1 MPLKSYGV
9 LKGHPINN
17 RLGAGESPHYQIHLI
32 DDDTDYRIAIN
43 VKSKLEPSSLLYLL
57 DDDYEHPMLELLSDL
72 PLGFKTLDN
81 KPGTAAIDYIRG
93 NHFDPEQMKPLSHNI
108 PGPDNDLNEKIHAY
122 VQRAIEDE
130 QALLYA
136 FGERW
141 GPENKKDKHF
151 GFQPGN
157 GIHDIHMNQGNTS
170 QWSSDDGVW
179 QDGGLLFQF
188 PRIVDKNGVE
198 VWPEQWVAVFLAF
211 QSQAWHTDDIT
222 GHRIGEDVIVETQDN
237 SIRIIA
243 ALVNP
248 EGRDPGMETVTLLN
262 TTPVPADLSGWS
274 LVDKNKKRTAL
285 NANKIEPG
293 DSSRIQLDGKGVQLG
308 NKGGTISLLDQNGNK
323 IHGVSY
329 SKKQAKRSGWSIV
342 FL

>member
-1 MPLKSYGV
+1 MSLKSYGV
-9 LKGHPINN
+9 LKGRPINA
-17 RLGAGESPHYQIHLI
+17 RLGAGDSPHYQIHLI

-57 DDDYEHPMLELLSDL
+57 DDDYDHSMLASLSDL

-81 KPGTAAIDYIRG
+81 RPGTAAMDYIRG
-93 NHFDPEQMKPLSHNI
+93 NHFERQRMKPLPHSI

-130 QALLYA
+130 LALLYA

-141 GPENKKDKHF
+141 GPETKKDKHF
-151 GFQPGN
+151 GFLPGN

-170 QWSSDDGVW
+170 KWSSDDGVW
-179 QDGGLLFQF
+179 QDGGLIFQF
-188 PRIVDKNGVE
+188 PRIADENGVE
-198 VWPEQWVAVFLAF
+198 VWPEQWVAIFLAF
-211 QSQAWHTDDIT
+211 QSQAWHTDDQT
-222 GHRIGEDVIVETQDN
+222 GHKIDDNIIVETKDN

-248 EGRDPGMETVTLLN
+248 AGSDPGHETVTLLN
-262 TTPVPADLSGWS
+262 TTPTPIDLNGWS
-274 LVDKNKKRTAL
+274 LLDKNKNRSSL
-285 NANKIEPG
+285 NGNKIEPG
-293 DSSRIQLDGKGVQLG
+293 DSIRIQLDGKGVQLG
-308 NKGGTISLLDQNGNK
+308 NKGGAISLLDQNGNK

-329 SKKQAKRSGWSIV
+329 SKKQAKRTAWSIV